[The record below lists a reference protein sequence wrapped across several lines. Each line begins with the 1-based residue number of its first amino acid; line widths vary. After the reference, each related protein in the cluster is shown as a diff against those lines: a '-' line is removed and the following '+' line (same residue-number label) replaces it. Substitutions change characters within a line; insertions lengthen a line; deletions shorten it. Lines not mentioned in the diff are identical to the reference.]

1 MKEVTMNKELCFIGD
16 HIVDPRVPVGFVQ
29 KKDGSWKAVFPI
41 AGGAVYNPT
50 GTGDI
55 HYDQY
60 LTDISLGWPNGGL
73 VGNQLFPQVTVGK
86 QSNKYYWFGR
96 EAWLPEIGDYRAPGT
111 EANEIGGITVSKDT
125 YYAQEHALQVAVT
138 DEERENADNIFSPE
152 ADGTDLITSKIML
165 SREVVMQQLVSD
177 TTQYASGLSTT
188 LAGTAQWSDYTGA
201 SHPITVV
208 KNGRRAIH
216 AKCFMEPNTAVIP
229 YRVMSFLE
237 DHPDIIA
244 RIQYSER
251 AILTPE
257 IIAAVFGLQGSV
269 IIPGVGIGAGQV
281 GANGFAISASYL
293 WGNDVILAW
302 VPARAG
308 WKVPA
313 FAYEFVWG
321 FGQGGPAQIV
331 DRWREERRASD
342 LVRVRRRYDLKKVG
356 VEVNPASGDFGLWIT
371 GYLIKSATT

>member
-1 MKEVTMNKELCFIGD
+1 MREVTMNKETCLIGD
-16 HIVDPRVPVGFVQ
+16 HIVDPNVPVGFVQ
-29 KKDGSWKAVFPI
+29 RNDGTWRAVFPI
-41 AGGAVYNPT
+41 AGGAVYAPT

-60 LTDISLGWPNGGL
+60 LTDISLGWPTGGL
-73 VGNQLFPQVTVGK
+73 VGEQLFPVVTTGK

-111 EANEIGGITVSKDT
+111 EANEIPGLTVSNDT

-138 DEERENADNIFSPE
+138 DEERENADNLFRPE
-152 ADGTDLITSKIML
+152 ADGTELVTSKILL
-165 SREVVMQQLVSD
+165 SREVVMQALVSD
-177 TTQYASGLSTT
+177 TTQYASGMSTT
-188 LAGTAQWSDYTGA
+188 LSGTAQWSDYTGS
-201 SHPITVV
+201 SHPILNIKT
-208 KNGRRAIH
+208 GRRAIH
-216 AKCFMEPNTAVIP
+216 AKCFFEPNTAVIP

-237 DHPDIIA
+237 DHPDLID
-244 RIQYSER
+244 RIKYSER

-257 IIAAVFGLQGSV
+257 LVAALIGVQGRV

-281 GANGFAISASYL
+281 GANGFQISASYL

-302 VPARAG
+302 VPSRPG

-321 FGQGGPAQIV
+321 YGGNTPMV
-331 DRWREERRASD
+331 TDRWREEKRASD
-342 LVRVRRRYDLKKVG
+342 LIRVRRRYDLKKVG
-356 VEVNPASGDFGLWIT
+356 VETNPSSGDFGKWIT
-371 GYLIKSATT
+371 GYLIKAATA